1 MAGIVWHV
9 LEGKYSKFI
18 GSGYEEYVDDNYQIA
33 KKKILEENMG
43 NDKYNKLIYYFK
55 IYEATVN
62 ILTEFLLNKKRFA
75 E

>member
-1 MAGIVWHV
+1 MIIK
-9 LEGKYSKFI
+9 LP
-18 GSGYEEYVDDNYQIA
+18 

-55 IYEATVN
+55 MYEATVN